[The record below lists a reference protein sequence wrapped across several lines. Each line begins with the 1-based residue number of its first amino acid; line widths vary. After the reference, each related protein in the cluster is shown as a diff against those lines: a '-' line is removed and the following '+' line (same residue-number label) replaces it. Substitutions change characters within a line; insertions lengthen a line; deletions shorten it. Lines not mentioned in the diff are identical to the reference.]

1 MLSED
6 LRKDI
11 EEEIERAQ
19 AGAFVVDMQLKRGR
33 PSILNIKVDTD
44 EGISLSECAAISR
57 ELGRMLEEDKRMD
70 FRYNLE
76 VSSPGVGYP
85 LKLHRQY
92 VNNIG
97 RHLEV
102 NLPDNVRRKGKLL
115 EVTDEAIHLE
125 PLPTKKKKRKKKASD
140 PEAAEISPWIAFA
153 DITEAKVIIIF

>member
-11 EEEIERAQ
+11 EAEIERAQ
-19 AGAFVVDMQLKRGR
+19 EGAYVVDMYLKRGR

-92 VNNIG
+92 VKNIG

-102 NLPDNVRRKGKLL
+102 SLSDNSRRKGKLL

-125 PLPTKKKKRKKKASD
+125 PLPQKKKKKKKSSGS
-140 PEAAEISPWIAFA
+140 ETAEIDPWIPFA
-153 DITEAKVIIIF
+153 EINEAKVIIIF